1 MRCKG
6 YGKIEFVDKR
16 KLKYDGWD
24 DQIEPEFRKPTPAER
39 EEIILNYIRTRNG
52 RPLNMQKLSDLLKV
66 SVRTIQKHLRN
77 LENKNLIIR
86 TPVFTE
92 NGKQRF
98 NKYNFNGKNTQLE
111 ETALTIDKLY
121 DPDNPCGFRDWD
133 WEEFKFIPGYYD
145 EKFSKK
151 DAEIQSY
158 WLKRVKAEQQA
169 KKDTFNGKK

>member
-1 MRCKG
+1 MKYKG

-16 KLKYDGWD
+16 KLKDDGWD

-92 NGKQRF
+92 SGKQRF
-98 NKYNFNGKNTQLE
+98 NKYNFNGKNTPLE

-145 EKFSKK
+145 ENFTKRDS
-151 DAEIQSY
+151 EIQGS
-158 WLKRVKAEQQA
+158 WLKGLKASQKAQ
-169 KKDTFNGKK
+169 KDKFFGKK